1 MKKEY
6 LKGGTFLKKIG
17 NAIKSFFLL
26 IGRFIAMVTED
37 QLTVYAAQAT
47 FFIIVS
53 SVPFIILVF
62 ELAKYVVDVDWLL
75 SLVESRLTGDFGIYL
90 TGVIEEIAER
100 SGAYLLSFTVITIIW
115 SASRGVNA
123 VTRGIAGAYG
133 VHLKENF
140 LLDILRS
147 LIYTVVFIIM
157 IVLSLLGVVFAESIV
172 RVASDKIPL
181 LTMIFNIISDSGSI
195 VITVLLTLF
204 FALIFNM
211 VAKKGRRF
219 SKAEYKGLS
228 NKLPRGYL
236 AQLPGAA
243 FSALGWVLFSYFF
256 SLYLRYFPEVSYLYG
271 SLATVMLLMLWCY
284 FCMFILMMGAEVNKM
299 VFNRW
304 NIGKIRKD
312 YVRNKK
318 QRKLEMSREK
328 AGHISCKRK

>member
-1 MKKEY
+1 M
-6 LKGGTFLKKIG
+6 KKIG
-17 NAIKSFFLL
+17 NAIKRFFLL
-26 IGRFIAMVTED
+26 IGRFIAMVAAD

-53 SVPFIILVF
+53 SVPFIILVL
-62 ELAKYVVDVDWLL
+62 ELAKYVVDVNWLI
-75 SLVESRLTGDFGIYL
+75 SLVGSHLSGEFGDYL
-90 TGVIEEIAER
+90 VGVIEEIAQR
-100 SGAYLLSFTVITIIW
+100 SGAYLLSFTVLTLIW

-140 LLDILRS
+140 LLDVLRS
-147 LIYTVVFIIM
+147 IIYTVVFILM
-157 IVLSLLGVVFAESIV
+157 IVLSLLGLVFAESIG
-172 RVASDKIPL
+172 RVAADKIPL
-181 LTMIFNIISDSGSI
+181 VTLIADIISDSGPI
-195 VITVLLTLF
+195 VITLLLTLF

-219 SKAEYKGLS
+219 SKAEYKGLA

-236 AQLPGAA
+236 AQLPGAG
-243 FSALGWVLFSYFF
+243 FSALGWMLFSYFF

-271 SLATVMLLMLWCY
+271 SLATVMLLMFWCY

-312 YVRNKK
+312 YVRSKK
-318 QRKLEMSREK
+318 QKKLELSLEK
-328 AGHISCKRK
+328 ANSVSCKKKK

>member
-1 MKKEY
+1 M
-6 LKGGTFLKKIG
+6 KKIG
-17 NAIKSFFLL
+17 NAIKRFFLL
-26 IGRFIAMVTED
+26 IGRFIAMVAAD

-53 SVPFIILVF
+53 SVPFIILVL
-62 ELAKYVVDVDWLL
+62 ELAKYVVDVNWLI
-75 SLVESRLTGDFGIYL
+75 SLVGSHLSGEFGDYL
-90 TGVIEEIAER
+90 VGVIEEIAQR
-100 SGAYLLSFTVITIIW
+100 SGAYLLSFTVLTLIW

-140 LLDILRS
+140 LLDVLRS
-147 LIYTVVFIIM
+147 IIYTVVFILM
-157 IVLSLLGVVFAESIV
+157 IVLSLLGLVFAESIG
-172 RVASDKIPL
+172 RVAADKIPL
-181 LTMIFNIISDSGSI
+181 VTLIADIISDSGPI
-195 VITVLLTLF
+195 VITLLLTLF

-219 SKAEYKGLS
+219 SKAEYKGLA

-236 AQLPGAA
+236 AQLPGAG
-243 FSALGWVLFSYFF
+243 FSAHGWMLFSYFF

-271 SLATVMLLMLWCY
+271 SLATVMLLMFWCY

-312 YVRNKK
+312 YVRSKK
-318 QRKLEMSREK
+318 QKKLELSLEK
-328 AGHISCKRK
+328 ANSVSCKKKK

>member
-1 MKKEY
+1 M
-6 LKGGTFLKKIG
+6 KKIG
-17 NAIKSFFLL
+17 NAIKNFFFLFC
-26 IGRFIAMVTED
+26 RFISMVAED

-53 SVPFIILVF
+53 SVPFVILVF
-62 ELAKYVVDVDWLL
+62 EIAKYVVDVNWLL
-75 SLVESRLTGDFGIYL
+75 SLVESHLSGEFGDYL
-90 TGVIEEIAER
+90 TGVIEEIAQR

-133 VHLKENF
+133 VNLKENF

-147 LIYTVVFIIM
+147 IIYTVVFILL
-157 IVLSLLGVVFAESIV
+157 IVLSLLGLVFAESIG
-172 RVASDKIPL
+172 RVAADKIPL
-181 LTMIFNIISDSGSI
+181 ITLIFNIISDSGPI
-195 VITVLLTLF
+195 VITLLLTLF

-219 SKAEYKGLS
+219 SKEEYKGLA

-236 AQLPGAA
+236 AQLPGAG

-299 VFNRW
+299 VFNKW

-312 YVRNKK
+312 YVRSKK
-318 QRKLEMSREK
+318 QRKLELSQEK
-328 AGHISCKRK
+328 AKSVSGKRKNK